1 MSATATYPN
10 MLKPLDLGF
19 TTLKNRIVMGSMH
32 TGLEDRFFNYGKL
45 AAYFAERAR
54 GGTALL
60 ITGGISPNRQGWLLP
75 FGGTLNHIGDVI
87 NHRRVTSAVHAEGG
101 KILMQ
106 ILHAG
111 RYGYH
116 PFVVSASSGKSPI
129 SMFKARA
136 MKESEI
142 LSTIKD
148 FGRCAKLAKLSG
160 YDGVEIMGSEGYM
173 LNQFICNR
181 TNRRTDK
188 WGGSLENRM
197 RLPLEIVKRVRRE
210 VGPNFIVM
218 YRLSLIDL
226 VEGGNDWNEI
236 VQIAKALEAAGIT
249 ILNTGI
255 GWHEARVPT
264 IVTSVPRAA
273 FRKVTARMK
282 KELKIPVM
290 VSNRINVPEDC
301 DDIIASGDADL
312 ISMARPLLADAHF
325 VNKAAAG
332 KGDEINTCI
341 ACNQGCLD
349 QTFSYQR
356 ATCLVNPQA
365 GYETELVYVKTSR
378 PKKIAVV
385 GGGMAGLSCATVA
398 AERGHNVT
406 LFEAADDI
414 GGQFTMAMNVPG
426 KEEFRETVRYFR
438 NHVKKTGV
446 TLKLNHA
453 VTEAELKA
461 AGFDEVVIATGV
473 QPRTPKIP
481 GIDHPKVLSYPDVLR
496 HGKKVGGRV
505 AVIGAGGI
513 GIDVSEF
520 LLAEHS
526 PQPLDH
532 WADEWGV
539 DFNVADPGGLR
550 APKRET
556 PLREIYLLQRKP
568 GKKMGQGPG
577 KTTGWVHRLALQ
589 HHQVKMLGGVEYLKV
604 DDLGLHIRVG
614 DEEQILDV
622 DNVILCAGQES
633 VRDLLPTGADGKI
646 TDKRFHVIGGAKLAG
661 ELDAKR
667 AIREGAELAA
677 RL

>member
-1 MSATATYPN
+1 MTARPFPH

-32 TGLEDRFFNYGKL
+32 TGLEDRFFHYGKL
-45 AAYFAERAR
+45 AEYFAERAR
-54 GGTALL
+54 GGTGLI

-75 FGGTLNHIGDVI
+75 FGGTMNTWGDVV
-87 NHRRVTSAVHAEGG
+87 NHRRVTSAVHKADG

-116 PFVVSASSGKSPI
+116 PFVVSASAWKSPI
-129 SMFKARA
+129 SLFKPRA

-148 FGRCAKLAKLSG
+148 YGRCAKLSKMAG
-160 YDGVEIMGSEGYM
+160 YDGVEIMGSEGYL
-173 LNQFICNR
+173 LNQFICSR
-181 TNRRTDK
+181 TNHRQDK
-188 WGGSLENRM
+188 WGGPVENRM
-197 RLPLEIVKRVRRE
+197 RLPVEIVKEVRRQ
-210 VGPNFIVM
+210 VGEKYIIA

-226 VEGGNDWNEI
+226 VEGGNTWDEI
-236 VQIAKALEAAGIT
+236 VLIAKALEKAGIT
-249 ILNTGI
+249 LLNTGI

-273 FRKVTARMK
+273 FREVTRRMK
-282 KELKIPVM
+282 KELSIPVM
-290 VSNRINVPEDC
+290 ASNRINTPEDA
-301 DDIIASGDADL
+301 DDIVASGDADL
-312 ISMARPLLADAHF
+312 ISMARPLLADPHF

-332 KGDEINTCI
+332 KPDAINTCI

-349 QTFSYQR
+349 HTFAYKR

-365 GYETELVYVKTSR
+365 GYETELVYIKTAR

-385 GGGMAGLSCATVA
+385 GAGMAGLACATIA

-438 NHVKKTGV
+438 HQVSATGV
-446 TLKLNHA
+446 TLKLGQQVQA
-453 VTEAELKA
+453 AELEK

-481 GIDHPKVLSYPDVLR
+481 GIGHPKVLSYPDVLR
-496 HGKKVGGRV
+496 HGRKVGHKV

-513 GIDVSEF
+513 GVDVSEF
-520 LLAEHS
+520 LLQEHS
-526 PQPLDH
+526 PQPL
-532 WADEWGV
+532 ADWLEEWGV
-539 DFNVADPGGLR
+539 DLSVSEGGGLR
-550 APKRET
+550 ARRQDA
-556 PLREIYLLQRKP
+556 PLRHIWLLQRKAA
-568 GKKMGQGPG
+568 KKMGQGPG

-589 HHQVKMLGGVEYLKV
+589 HHQVKMLGDVEYVKV
-604 DDLGLHIRVG
+604 DDLGLHIRVDG
-614 DEEQILDV
+614 EDQILDV

-633 VRDLLPTGADGKI
+633 VRDLLPVDAEGKI
-646 TDKRFHVIGGAKLAG
+646 RDKRFHVIGGARFAG
-661 ELDAKR
+661 EVDAKR

-677 RL
+677 KL